1 MEGGVTVFTG
11 GSVTLYF
18 IGMIPRFNIEGTFG
32 SLMFGLGTM
41 KDPPPE
47 GGLTT
52 RWFTLPNIVLR
63 FIQQNAVKIYGY
75 KNIVQYIIR
84 YNYIFMETKNQLVQS
99 IREWVR
105 IDNEMRK
112 LKSEVSKRRKVQKT
126 ISESLIRVMRDNE
139 IDEFELNDGKIT
151 YNKRN
156 VKKPITQKILLGIL
170 ANYYQGD
177 VKKAVEV
184 NNYIMENREEV
195 EVEKISRKMYFPENP
210 STLDTNT

>member
-1 MEGGVTVFTG
+1 MEGGLTVFTG
-11 GSVTLYF
+11 ESATLYF
-18 IGMIPRFNIEGTFG
+18 IGMNPRFNIEGTFG

-41 KDPPPE
+41 KDPTPE
-47 GGLTT
+47 GELTT

>member
-1 MEGGVTVFTG
+1 
-11 GSVTLYF
+11 
-18 IGMIPRFNIEGTFG
+18 
-32 SLMFGLGTM
+32 
-41 KDPPPE
+41 
-47 GGLTT
+47 
-52 RWFTLPNIVLR
+52 
-63 FIQQNAVKIYGY
+63 
-75 KNIVQYIIR
+75 
-84 YNYIFMETKNQLVQS
+84 METKNQLVQS

-126 ISESLIRVMRDNE
+126 ISESLIRVMRNNE